1 MSNAISGKE
10 SDNTSISTN
19 TETSDL
25 GEEDPIEPTTE
36 EENNPEPTTEN
47 NDNMRSIKE
56 EVIVPEVI
64 KEETESNLVPIVAD
78 MSDSDIATNTK
89 KKKSTLSKVGKSLAS
104 IIASI

>member
-1 MSNAISGKE
+1 MSNAISDKE
-10 SDNTSISTN
+10 SDNTNISTN

-25 GEEDPIEPTTE
+25 GEEEPIEPTTDE
-36 EENNPEPTTEN
+36 PNPESN
-47 NDNMRSIKE
+47 NTPDDNSRSIKE
-56 EVIVPEVI
+56 EVIVPEVV
-64 KEETESNLVPIVAD
+64 KDETESTLVPIVAD